1 MKTRKSEK
9 IMCGILCVCV
19 EGGGGWNDKD
29 GNKCPGWTAEREKE
43 Q

>member
-1 MKTRKSEK
+1 MKTLKSEK

-19 EGGGGWNDKD
+19 WGGLNDKD

>member
-1 MKTRKSEK
+1 MKTLKSEK

-19 EGGGGWNDKD
+19 CGVGLNDKD